1 VYFVVTSQ
9 LYNVDKVI
17 SSDKNITP
25 YGGLNLIF
33 KAIKDKSL
41 DCYIDQRLGF
51 RGVSAKYSYSDVVLS
66 LFGSALVQGSFV
78 SDVEIF
84 KEKYQDQF
92 FYKIP
97 SADTVEYVCQG
108 LKTPTDKDIT
118 DKGVIHLVNYSND
131 MNETLVGLGVKTG
144 LLKTG
149 DHDYT
154 LDFDNVVIG
163 NDKQDACYTY
173 KKGIKGYHPNLGFIG
188 RIPVHI
194 ENHNGNTPAAYEQK
208 ETLERCFE
216 NMKKAGVRITNFRA
230 DSASYQK
237 EVIELAQK
245 HTDNFY
251 IRLDDCA
258 GVRKQCGAVKEWK
271 KVLIN
276 NIVKEVASIE
286 YIPFKGTNAY
296 RVVVTRTIKKDM
308 QRDLLCGTAYNYY
321 GIITNDK
328 VKDDKDVIEFYNQR
342 GDSENSNRYMLG
354 DFNLHHL
361 PFSDMCTN
369 TVYMYLMALCATLF
383 EWVKSVLVV
392 NKAKGVLITMRT
404 KAVCFHY
411 ITVAS
416 TFITHARETVLKIFS
431 TTEYKI
437 LQI

>member
-1 VYFVVTSQ
+1 M
-9 LYNVDKVI
+9 DKVI
-17 SSDKNITP
+17 HSDKNITA

-33 KAIKDKSL
+33 KAIKDKGL
-41 DCYIDQRLGF
+41 DTYIDQCLGF
-51 RGVSAKYSYSDVVLS
+51 RGAGAKYCYSDVVLS
-66 LFGSALVQGSFV
+66 LFGSALAQGSFV
-78 SDVEIF
+78 SDIEIF

-92 FYKIP
+92 FTKIP

-108 LKTPTDKDIT
+108 LKTPTTQDIT
-118 DKGVIHLVNYSND
+118 DKGVVHLVNYSNQ
-131 MNETLVGLGVKTG
+131 MNETLVGLAVKTG

-149 DHDYT
+149 NDSYT
-154 LDFDNVVIG
+154 LDFDNVVIE
-163 NDKQDACYTY
+163 NDKQDARYTY
-173 KKGIKGYHPNLGFIG
+173 KKGVKGYHPNLGFIG

-216 NMKKAGVRITNFRA
+216 NMRKAGVHISNFRA

-237 EVIELAQK
+237 EVITLAKK
-245 HTDNFY
+245 HVDHFY

-258 GVRKQCGAVKEWK
+258 GVRKQCGQVKEWT

-276 NIVKEVASIE
+276 NVIKEVASIE
-286 YIPFKGTNAY
+286 YTPFASTGGVDVY
-296 RVVVTRTIKKDM
+296 RVVVTRTAKKDK
-308 QRDLLCGTAYNYY
+308 QIDLLCGTAYNYY

-328 VKDDKDVIEFYNQR
+328 IKDDKDVIEFYNQR

-361 PFSDMCTN
+361 PFPDMCTN
-369 TVYMYLMALCATLF
+369 TVFMYLMAMCATLF
-383 EWVKSVLVV
+383 EWIKVVLVD
-392 NKAKGVLITMRT
+392 NKARGVTVIMRT
-404 KAVCFHY
+404 KAICFHY

-416 TFITHARETVLKIFS
+416 TFITHAREKVLKIFS
-431 TTEYKI
+431 TNEYKI

>member
-1 VYFVVTSQ
+1 M
-9 LYNVDKVI
+9 DKVTH
-17 SSDKNITP
+17 SDKNITVF
-25 YGGLNLIF
+25 GGLNFIF
-33 KAIKDKSL
+33 KAIKDKGL
-41 DCYIDQRLGF
+41 DGYLDLRLGF
-51 RGVSAKYSYSDVVLS
+51 RGVCAKYSHSDVVLS
-66 LFGSALVQGSFV
+66 LLGSSLAQGSFV
-78 SDVEIF
+78 SDIEIF
-84 KEKYQDQF
+84 REKYRDQF
-92 FYKIP
+92 FNKIP

-108 LKTPTDKDIT
+108 LKKATVKDIT

-131 MNETLVGLGVKTG
+131 MNETLVGLAVKSG

-149 DHDYT
+149 NHGYT
-154 LDFDNVVIG
+154 LDFDNVVIE

-173 KKGIKGYHPNLGFIG
+173 KKGVKGYHPNLGFIG
-188 RIPVHI
+188 RVPVHI

-216 NMKKAGVRITNFRA
+216 NMTKAGVRITNFRA

-237 EVIELAQK
+237 EVIELAKK
-245 HTDNFY
+245 HADHFY

-258 GVRKQCGAVKEWK
+258 GVRKQCGEVKEWK

-276 NIVKEVASIE
+276 NIIKEVASIE
-286 YIPFKGTNAY
+286 YIPFKGTDAY

-308 QRDLLCGTAYNYY
+308 QRDMLCGTAYNYY
-321 GIITNDK
+321 GIITDDR

-361 PFSDMCTN
+361 PFPDMCTN
-369 TVYMYLMALCATLF
+369 TVYMYLMAMCATLF
-383 EWVKSVLVV
+383 EWLKSVLVA
-392 NKAKGVLITMRT
+392 NKAQGVTITMRT
-404 KAVCFHY
+404 KAICFHY

-416 TFITHARETVLKIFS
+416 TFITHAREKVLKIFS
-431 TTEYKI
+431 SIEYKT